1 MSNVLQELLVGV
13 VALGAAAFVG
23 WRIYG
28 AVRPKSG
35 APTCDACAMHDTEDA
50 PRASAPTSR

>member
-1 MSNVLQELLVGV
+1 MSNVLQEILVGLA
-13 VALGAAAFVG
+13 ALGAAAFVG

-35 APTCDACAMHDTEDA
+35 APTCDACAMHDTVD
-50 PRASAPTSR
+50 PKPTSR

>member
-1 MSNVLQELLVGV
+1 MSDVLQEIFVGL

-35 APTCDACAMHDTEDA
+35 APTCDACAMHDTVD
-50 PRASAPTSR
+50 PKPSSR